1 MSADKGEKEGKV
13 DQKRRDLMKSIGLSM
28 GALALGGISAFN
40 YLIPTTRQLPVMKSY
55 PVAVLVDPEGNPI
68 TSSQIPEASPE
79 STTYPIIVFNY
90 PLQDEP
96 NILLK
101 LKGVTIP
108 GGAGPN
114 GNIIALSGICQ
125 HLGCTVPLLMYF
137 PHGHIPFEAE
147 LIGYNSSNWP
157 EYGLLYCKCHGS
169 QYNPLQGVHNL
180 YNSGPAPSPANHSL
194 PMVSLYVDPDDDF
207 IYAMGMNPESAV
219 IRTHI
224 WEPNGQVHGPEVEE
238 ENLSGG
244 TVLPIYNGR
253 TPLSLAN
260 KINGNIYQTI
270 VVTSSNG
277 PWPGTF

>member
-1 MSADKGEKEGKV
+1 MAAKNENTDDRI

-28 GALALGGISAFN
+28 GALALGGVSAFN
-40 YLIPTTRQLPVMKSY
+40 YLIPTTKDLPVMSDY
-55 PVAVLVDPEGNPI
+55 PVAVLVDQDGNPI
-68 TSSQIPEASPE
+68 TSSQIPEASPD

-101 LKGVTIP
+101 LKGTSIP
-108 GGAGPN
+108 GGVGPE
-114 GNIIALSGICQ
+114 GNIIAFSGICQ

-147 LIGYNSSNWP
+147 LIGYNDNNWP
-157 EYGLLYCKCHGS
+157 SYGLLYCKCHGS
-169 QYNPLQGVHNL
+169 QYNPLGGANNL

-194 PMVSLYVDPDDDF
+194 PTVSLYVDPDDDH
-207 IYAMGMNPESAV
+207 IYAMGMNPKSAV
-219 IRTHI
+219 IRTHL
-224 WEPNGQVHGPEVEE
+224 WEPNGEVHGPEVMK

-244 TVLPIYNGR
+244 TVLPFYNGG
-253 TPLSLAN
+253 TPLSMAS
-260 KINGNIYQTI
+260 KVNGNIYETI
-270 VVTSSNG
+270 VVSSSNG